1 MYPSPSWSRYQQE
14 RRDAEKLETVENDTE
29 ELPAS
34 PHRQDA
40 TSEAVER
47 LLQLHGFGTAPDGLQ
62 GPSKTRR
69 PFPRDTSTT
78 PTQPATEGAA

>member
-14 RRDAEKLETVENDTE
+14 RRDAEKLDTVENDADD
-29 ELPAS
+29 LPS

-47 LLQLHGFGTAPDGLQ
+47 LLQLHGFGVAPDGLQ

-69 PFPRDTSTT
+69 PFPRDTRGS
-78 PTQPATEGAA
+78 AA

>member
-14 RRDAEKLETVENDTE
+14 RRDAEKLDTVEDDADD
-29 ELPAS
+29 LPS

-47 LLQLHGFGTAPDGLQ
+47 LLSLHGFGTAPDGLQ
-62 GPSKTRR
+62 GPSRTRR
-69 PFPRDTSTT
+69 PFPRDTTT
-78 PTQPATEGAA
+78 PTQPPTEGAA